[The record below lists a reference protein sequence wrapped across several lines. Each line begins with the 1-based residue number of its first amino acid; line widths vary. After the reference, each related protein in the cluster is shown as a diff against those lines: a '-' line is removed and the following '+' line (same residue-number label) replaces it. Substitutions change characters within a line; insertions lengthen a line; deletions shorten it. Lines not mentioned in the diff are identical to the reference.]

1 MATTLYRENNERAY
15 CHEECCAGFGQE
27 ELHPWRCSIV
37 EQVATQ
43 LEERKKRFKFKK
55 AVRAKSRLR
64 DTITS
69 V

>member
-43 LEERKKRFKFKK
+43 LEERKKRFKK
-55 AVRAKSRLR
+55 AGRL
-64 DTITS
+64 S
-69 V
+69 VAEHVDGI